1 MNMTYKER
9 TIWFTLISVIMIF
22 GNYFFYAYK
31 ILLDSDEPNNSF
43 LLGIAIP
50 ALILFIVI
58 QVGTQIILAI
68 FNRKQATDER
78 DRLIDLKASSTAYT
92 ILVIGVTLGVYGAF
106 ASSQFESP
114 LFVAHHFA
122 FSFIL
127 AETGRYITQIW
138 HYRRGF

>member
-1 MNMTYKER
+1 MTYKER
-9 TIWFTLISVIMIF
+9 TIWISLIAVVMIF

-31 ILLDSDEPNNSF
+31 ILLDLDESNDPS
-43 LLGIAIP
+43 LIGIAIP
-50 ALILFIVI
+50 AFILFIVI
-58 QVGTQIILAI
+58 HIVTQIILVI

-92 ILVIGVTLGVYGAF
+92 VLVIGVTMGVYGAF

-127 AETGRYITQIW
+127 AETGRYITQVW